1 MVKGT
6 PEWKEANF
14 EACKEDLLALAGNP
28 FVQDSKIIKY
38 FCDKEKVD
46 TGIGRDM
53 YINAFYTNKERELID
68 EEHIKQHKEMCRKY
82 YLDFIVEV
90 QKAMTLKVPFAE

>member
-6 PEWKEANF
+6 PEWKEKWF
-14 EACKEDLLALAGNP
+14 EICKADLTAHEGNP
-28 FVQDSKIIKY
+28 FIRDAKIIKY
-38 FCDKEKVD
+38 FCDKQGVD
-46 TGIGRDM
+46 VGVGLDI
-53 YINAFYTNKERELID
+53 YINEFYTDDEREFID
-68 EEHIKQHKEMCRKY
+68 EEHIAQYKEVCRKY